1 MQVCVFTVF
10 QASLRPIR
18 SSSNKHILKAHAN
31 RLTIHIQAEKKGASK
46 TPEEAQTSSRST
58 QAKERRRREGGFR
71 DRNQFHS
78 CILRSS
84 LHPRTHTTTLS
95 FINEGWKKKKSYYET
110 RGVVLR
116 DGRGK
121 RGTSDTG
128 KGMKA
133 KHERKSVRKRKLE
146 RNRTGRERK
155 TRATKSSVLFLFF
168 FLHKTA

>member
-31 RLTIHIQAEKKGASK
+31 RLTIHIQTEKKGASK

-95 FINEGWKKKKSYYET
+95 FINEGWKKKK
-110 RGVVLR
+110 VLLR
-116 DGRGK
+116 DARRRTTRRQGEARNERYGERNESQARK
-121 RGTSDTG
+121 E
-128 KGMKA
+128 
-133 KHERKSVRKRKLE
+133 ERKKTKIRKK
-146 RNRTGRERK
+146 
-155 TRATKSSVLFLFF
+155 
-168 FLHKTA
+168 